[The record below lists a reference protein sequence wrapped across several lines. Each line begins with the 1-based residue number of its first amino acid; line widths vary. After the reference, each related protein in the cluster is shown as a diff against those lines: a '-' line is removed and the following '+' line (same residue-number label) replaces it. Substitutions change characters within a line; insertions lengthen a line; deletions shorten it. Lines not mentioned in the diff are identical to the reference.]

1 VEEYGREFSE
11 KQIGNCSMPLNVS
24 TMSSVT
30 DFTEEQKSPNKEDLI
45 PGCTDYNWCTEDFLH
60 IAAVQNANENAQA
73 RLCNRILL
81 CDTDSFATSIWHER
95 YMEKVDGR
103 VMQIFDELRAQ
114 SDFSKR
120 HYFLMD
126 SVGMSA
132 FCDDDGGND
141 HDNDDPGMLIWRIMM
156 MYACILLILSTLQR
170 ITTPCLLPAGVEFVQ
185 DGSRDGEHLR
195 EWFFE
200 RFEQELKKSGMSYT
214 VLRGSYDDR
223 ERQAITIID
232 EKMMR

>member
-1 VEEYGREFSE
+1 
-11 KQIGNCSMPLNVS
+11 MPLNVS

-45 PGCTDYNWCTEDFLH
+45 PRCTDYDWCTEDFLH

-126 SVGMSA
+126 SVGTSTS
-132 FCDDDGGND
+132 CDNSGNDDDD
-141 HDNDDPGMLIWRIMM
+141 DDDPSVLIGRIMM
-156 MYACILLILSTLQR
+156 MYACILFILSLLQR
-170 ITTPCLLPAGVEFVQ
+170 ITTP
-185 DGSRDGEHLR
+185 
-195 EWFFE
+195 
-200 RFEQELKKSGMSYT
+200 
-214 VLRGSYDDR
+214 
-223 ERQAITIID
+223 
-232 EKMMR
+232 